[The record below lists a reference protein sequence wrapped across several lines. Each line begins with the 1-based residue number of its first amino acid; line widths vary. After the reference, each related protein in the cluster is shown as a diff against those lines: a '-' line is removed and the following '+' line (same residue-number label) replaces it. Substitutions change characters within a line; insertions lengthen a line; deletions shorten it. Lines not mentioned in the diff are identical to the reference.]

1 MLLVFPERS
10 ADVRDTEYLTGINK
24 VRVLQHR
31 FVGFKYFLV
40 MRPLALAVNPFSN
53 VPKVIGLSSGCQLRL
68 LGPAESEA
76 LSSPPSTFDTPK
88 ILPTAIMVFSKID

>member
-1 MLLVFPERS
+1 MLLVVPERS

-53 VPKVIGLSSGCQLRL
+53 VPRLSAFPTVASFDRL
-68 LGPAESEA
+68 APRNRRL
-76 LSSPPSTFDTPK
+76 
-88 ILPTAIMVFSKID
+88 